1 MPYIGKEP
9 AKVPVTAADIPDN
22 SITAAKIVD
31 GAITISDIADDAVT
45 ADKLANS
52 INTEIAANTAKV
64 GITTSQANAIT
75 ANTAKVTNATH
86 TGDVTGATTLT
97 IAAGAVDIA
106 HLSAT
111 GTAGATNF
119 LRGDNTW
126 QVVAVPSL
134 DSPTITGTLAVAPS
148 STVTHTISNWSDD
161 VTYTITPTNCTVGAV
176 NASGQFVITHTS
188 GVPSYTI
195 KATTDSLG
203 LDDSATVTK
212 NIVLNLAAPT
222 LSSPADAL
230 INTNVVYTIT
240 STDTA
245 DTKLILDLGSSNFT
259 FGSVSHGSGSKVGN
273 TVEVTGFT
281 TNNPAITLQFTAAA
295 TYSVTA
301 KAVDTV
307 GSRGDSASSSAD
319 SFTATSFNATG
330 GNNITTSGSYKYH
343 TFTSSGTFAIS
354 GGPKTI
360 DVLLVGGGGGT
371 GGRIGGGGGGSGVLI
386 LSSYSAANGSYTIG
400 VGGGGANNYTQNSN
414 NHSSRG
420 GVGGTSTIAFSGS
433 DLGQV
438 QGGGPGNGGG
448 TGGVSTDGSN
458 PGASG
463 GNNGPTNTAGNTLNS
478 AGYSVAGGISNNFYG
493 ANDADNS
500 INDHLAGGGAG
511 AGEDGGTDS
520 QSSGG
525 DGYQVS
531 WATRY
536 ALTGAGDTSTGLYF
550 GGGGAGSQYG
560 STNSGTHDGGLG
572 GGGGA
577 SNNNNTSSSGG
588 TGGLNNGTNGQTSNS
603 NTNNFGGG
611 AGGANTGGGGGGG
624 AHDASWGGDGGS
636 GIVVVR
642 YAV

>member
-1 MPYIGKEP
+1 MAYIGKIP
-9 AKVPVTAADIPDN
+9 SPVPMDASDIPAN
-22 SITAAKIVD
+22 SIDNTKIID
-31 GAITISDIADDAVT
+31 GAITIADIADDAVT
-45 ADKLANS
+45 EAKLANA
-52 INTEIAANTAKV
+52 INSAIA
-64 GITTSQANAIT
+64 

-86 TGDVTGATTLT
+86 TGDVTGATALT
-97 IAAGAVDIA
+97 IATAAVDIA
-106 HLSAT
+106 MLSAT
-111 GTAGATNF
+111 GTPGSTTF
-119 LRGDNTW
+119 LRGDNSW

-134 DSPTITGTLAVAPS
+134 DSPVITGTLAVAPS

-176 NASGQFVITHTS
+176 NTSGEFVITHTS
-188 GVPSYTI
+188 GIPSYTI
-195 KATTDSLG
+195 VATTASLG

-212 NIVLNLAAPT
+212 NIVLNLSAPT
-222 LSSPADAL
+222 LSSPADAQ

-259 FGSVSHGSGSKVGN
+259 YGSVSHGSGSKVGN

-319 SFTATSFNATG
+319 SITTTSFSATG

-354 GGPKTI
+354 GGPKAI

-371 GGRIGGGGGGSGVLI
+371 SGRIGGGGGGSGVLI
-386 LSSYSAANGSYTIG
+386 LNSYSAATGSYTIG
-400 VGGGGANNYTQNSN
+400 VGNGGGNNYGSSSN
-414 NHSSRG
+414 NSTARG
-420 GVGGTSTIAFSGS
+420 AVGGSSTIAFSGS

-438 QGGGPGNGGG
+438 QGGGAGNGGNTPG
-448 TGGVSTDGSN
+448 ASLDGSN
-458 PGASG
+458 PGGPG
-463 GNNGPTNTAGNTLNS
+463 GNNSPSNRAGNTMNS

-493 ANDADNS
+493 ANNADNATS
-500 INDHLAGGGAG
+500 SHLAGGGAG
-511 AGEDGGTDS
+511 AGEDGGTDG

-536 ALTGAGDTSTGLYF
+536 ALTGAGDSSTGLYF
-550 GGGGAGSQYG
+550 GGGGAGCQY
-560 STNSGTHDGGLG
+560 STPANTHDGGLG

-577 SNNNNTSSSGG
+577 SNNNGSSSSGG
-588 TGGLNNGTNGQTSNS
+588 TGGLNNGTNGQS
-603 NTNNFGGG
+603 NTSGTNDFAGG

-624 AHDASWGGDGGS
+624 AHGNSWGGDGGS